1 MGGKV
6 YMKNK
11 IIIFCV
17 LCCFG
22 LGAILLFMNK
32 KETIKNE
39 FVDLSANTYS
49 AAPKDEEEM
58 VYVTDETGE
67 KRELKLSDINTKD
80 AGVYFPYMEWLTDFS
95 QVSGG
100 HYYYLRF
107 NKNSD
112 SGKFTIY
119 RDQGEKVGVFDVPED
134 KTGEPYRVLGLVKY
148 GDRFYAFL
156 DHFEYGME
164 DLNTPQELAY
174 IDMEQSKPIVICDV
188 THDHMLDDGDTMFC
202 NLYRD
207 SFYFDSRTGWQR
219 GDGRPGTSIRY
230 NFIDKHVR
238 EKLSVPLNMTKAKP
252 YLTYMDGKI
261 YYGISSDKT
270 VTIYSY
276 DMASKMEKQV
286 LVYKRKKKYDSDYV
300 SISIDEDYIFCQEY
314 MIPRSGGKMIPILK
328 NARKNSYGIADYS
341 FNEKYIFY
349 IDKNE
354 KAHRINKKTKK
365 DNIISKRNVA
375 GIDCTEDKIYIRVRD
390 KKWHSIKE
398 PNDPDDSWDIYNDY
412 ADQLYCMDLDGDR
425 EKRIW

>member
-1 MGGKV
+1 M
-6 YMKNK
+6 
-11 IIIFCV
+11 
-17 LCCFG
+17 
-22 LGAILLFMNK
+22 
-32 KETIKNE
+32 
-39 FVDLSANTYS
+39 
-49 AAPKDEEEM
+49 
-58 VYVTDETGE
+58 
-67 KRELKLSDINTKD
+67 
-80 AGVYFPYMEWLTDFS
+80 
-95 QVSGG
+95 
-100 HYYYLRF
+100 
-107 NKNSD
+107 
-112 SGKFTIY
+112 
-119 RDQGEKVGVFDVPED
+119 D
-134 KTGEPYRVLGLVKY
+134 KT
-148 GDRFYAFL
+148 A
-156 DHFEYGME
+156 
-164 DLNTPQELAY
+164 
-174 IDMEQSKPIVICDV
+174 
-188 THDHMLDDGDTMFC
+188 
-202 NLYRD
+202 
-207 SFYFDSRTGWQR
+207 
-219 GDGRPGTSIRY
+219 
-230 NFIDKHVR
+230 
-238 EKLSVPLNMTKAKP
+238 
-252 YLTYMDGKI
+252 
-261 YYGISSDKT
+261 
-270 VTIYSY
+270 TIYSY